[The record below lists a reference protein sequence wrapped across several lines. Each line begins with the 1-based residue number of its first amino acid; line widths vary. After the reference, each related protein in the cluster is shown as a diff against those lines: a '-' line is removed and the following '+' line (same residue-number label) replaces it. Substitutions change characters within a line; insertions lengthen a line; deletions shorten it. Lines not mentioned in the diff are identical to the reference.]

1 MSELVKRQQVA
12 AANAEAK
19 SLWEALGVRAAY
31 ISWIVGV
38 FLPPPLYFVPGY
50 KKVPF
55 FYKFADMPRSN
66 KGNKDKTINIT
77 IKFKRIRI
85 RKCLS
90 LHKN

>member
-12 AANAEAK
+12 AANSEAK

-38 FLPPPLYFVPGY
+38 FFTPLYFVPGY

-55 FYKFADMPRSN
+55 FYKFADMPRS
-66 KGNKDKTINIT
+66 
-77 IKFKRIRI
+77 
-85 RKCLS
+85 
-90 LHKN
+90 